1 MSEQVGFIGLGQM
14 GLGMA
19 RSLLA
24 AGYPLKVYNR
34 TRSKAEALVALGAT
48 SAETAASA
56 VTAGGVAV
64 TMLSDDRA
72 LFEVTT
78 AGGVAERLGK
88 GGIHVSMSTISP
100 ETAGRLAQY
109 HAQGGSVYVAA
120 PVFGR
125 PEAAASRRL
134 WICISGPKA
143 SKERINPLLNA
154 MGQGVFDFG
163 EDPAAANV
171 TKLAGN
177 FLIASA
183 IEALGE
189 ALALAQK
196 NGVDRAALADML
208 ATTLFAAPVYQ
219 VYASAIAHRRFTPP
233 GFKLELGLKDV
244 DLVLGLAS
252 KSKNPMPIASLLH
265 DRFIAALAKG
275 RENFD
280 WSAIS
285 IGALDDAGLK

>member
-1 MSEQVGFIGLGQM
+1 MSEQVGFIGLGEM

-19 RSLLA
+19 RNLLA

-34 TRSKAEALVALGAT
+34 TRSKAEPLSALGAQ
-48 SAETAASA
+48 SAPTAADA
-56 VTAGGVAV
+56 VTPGGVAV

-72 LFEVTT
+72 LEEVTT
-78 AGGVAERLGK
+78 GGALAQRLGE

-100 ETAGRLAQY
+100 ETARRLAQY

-134 WICISGPKA
+134 WICTSGPKA
-143 SKERINPLLNA
+143 AKERIKPLLDA
-154 MGQGVFDFG
+154 MGQGTFDFG
-163 EDPAAANV
+163 EEVAAANV

-189 ALALAQK
+189 AFVLAQK

-208 ATTLFAAPVYQ
+208 GKTLFASTVYQ
-219 VYASAIAHRRFTPP
+219 AYGRAIADRRFTPP

-252 KSKNPMPIASLLH
+252 KSRTPMPIASLLH

-285 IGALDDAGLK
+285 IAAADDAGVK